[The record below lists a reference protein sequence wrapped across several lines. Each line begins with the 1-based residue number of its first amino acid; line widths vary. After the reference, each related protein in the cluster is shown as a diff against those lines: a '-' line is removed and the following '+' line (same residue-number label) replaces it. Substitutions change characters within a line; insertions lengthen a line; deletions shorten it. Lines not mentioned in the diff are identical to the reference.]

1 MKICRTAIDETIDI
15 CYTTKNKKE
24 RDYMPIN
31 EKEYNGNL
39 MDQLTLLER
48 IERVAKRTED
58 NEVLEEIEII
68 RKEVNRKLYQ
78 PPQITE

>member
-1 MKICRTAIDETIDI
+1 
-15 CYTTKNKKE
+15 
-24 RDYMPIN
+24 MPTN

-48 IERVAKRTED
+48 IERVAKRTGD
-58 NEVLEEIEII
+58 KEVLEEIEII

-78 PPQITE
+78 APPITEEVR